1 MEGIRRYITGQGV
14 AAHIVLAAA
23 GMVMLGWYLHWPRVL
38 QVYPAWA
45 PMQFNTALGFLLVAL
60 AMLLESRPQTR
71 RAIGTVLVLL
81 GGTTLG
87 QYLFGFN
94 VGLDELFVQDFVQT
108 RTSHP
113 GRMGPNTA
121 LCFLLLGVSFLP
133 GLHSH
138 WRPYVAAPATSLV
151 LGIALFALV
160 GYATSMNFAYG
171 WRELTSM
178 AIHTA
183 SLFLLASAAL
193 LFRQYLQW
201 RQIPKAFTRWQTAA
215 AIPLVIFLMLAI
227 KLPHIRA
234 QEVAQLQTANADAE
248 LLGNRLEARL
258 LRSGAQVPL
267 SVRMIAELNQEAL
280 YFTGLK
286 RYQYTL
292 RENGNIVS
300 TTYRGDRAPL
310 AEYTVQGTH
319 GQLTLQLYTTSA
331 LNQRFAKYFYF
342 SLLVAFL
349 FSGLAVWLL
358 LLNQKR
364 QDALLQLE
372 ATNEQLRKANTDVE
386 QFAYIASHD
395 LKSPLIGIKNL
406 SEWLIED
413 YFDKLDQEGQTNLN
427 LIRNRCDRMTMLL
440 DDLLLYSRADTRPLE
455 PSNFNVTEL
464 ARDLCQLHDCANF
477 TEILG
482 EEIILCS
489 DRRALDIV
497 LRNVI
502 ANAIKHN
509 PHTDKRIRIEITE
522 NNQGATITVDDN
534 GPGVEPTYY
543 ETIFQPF
550 KTLKP
555 RDQVEGSGM
564 GLAITAKAI
573 KRLHGEITVDKSDLG
588 GLKVTLEVPSMKE
601 QCHEQ

>member
-1 MEGIRRYITGQGV
+1 MELRRRYIAGQGL
-14 AAHIVLAAA
+14 AAQLVLAAA
-23 GMVMLGWYLHWPRVL
+23 CLVILGWYFHWPRVL
-38 QVYPAWA
+38 QVNPAWA

-60 AMLLESRPQTR
+60 TMLSEHHPLFR
-71 RAIGTVLVLL
+71 RVLGTLLLLL

-94 VGLDELFVQDFVQT
+94 LGIDELFVRDYVQT

-121 LCFLLLGVSFLP
+121 VCFLLLGLSFLP
-133 GLHSH
+133 GMRSP
-138 WRPYVAAPATSLV
+138 WRPYIAAPATSLV

-160 GYATSMNFAYG
+160 GYATNMHFAYG
-171 WRELTSM
+171 WRQLTSM

-183 SLFLLASAAL
+183 GLFLLASSML

-201 RQIPKAFTRWQTAA
+201 RNMPKAYARWQTAT
-215 AIPLVIFLMLAI
+215 AIPLVICLVLAI

-234 QEVAQLQTANADAE
+234 QEIAQLATATADAE
-248 LLGNRLEARL
+248 LLANRLTSRL
-258 LRSGAQVPL
+258 LRSGAQAPL
-267 SVRMIAELNQEAL
+267 SARMIAELEQEAR
-280 YFTGLK
+280 YFTELK
-286 RYQYTL
+286 NYQYSL
-292 RENGNIVS
+292 RASGNILS
-300 TTYRGDRAPL
+300 TTYQGDWAPL
-310 AEYTVQGTH
+310 SEYTVQGTD
-319 GQLTLQLYTTSA
+319 GQLTVQLYTTST

-349 FSGLAVWLL
+349 FSGLSVWLL
-358 LLNQKR
+358 LLYQKR

-372 ATNEQLRKANTDVE
+372 STNEQLRKANTDVE

-395 LKSPLIGIKNL
+395 LKSPLVGIKNL

-413 YFDKLDQEGQTNLN
+413 YFDTLDQEGKTHLN
-427 LIRNRCDRMTMLL
+427 LIRSRCDRMTLLL
-440 DDLLLYSRADTRPLE
+440 DDLLLYSRAGTRPLE
-455 PSNFNVTEL
+455 PSRFSLTEL
-464 ARDLCQLHDCANF
+464 VRDVCQLHDCLSF
-477 TEILG
+477 TEIVG
-482 EEIILCS
+482 EDTTLCT
-489 DRRALDIV
+489 DKRALDIV

-502 ANAIKHN
+502 VNAIKHN
-509 PHTDKRIRIEITE
+509 PRADKRIRIHIIGTGV
-522 NNQGATITVDDN
+522 GATITVEDN
-534 GPGVEPTYY
+534 GPGVAPAYY

-573 KRLHGEITVDKSDLG
+573 KRLHGEVSVDKSDLS
-588 GLKVTLEVPSMKE
+588 GLKVTLTIPSMKE
-601 QCHEQ
+601 QCHDQ